1 MKRRGFIKL
10 ALFSSV
16 LAACS
21 NSGSTT
27 EDSTGAAASSAEL
40 PSELVF
46 DSKGYTEKT
55 TTINDVEVE
64 YREWSGVV
72 YVSKPV
78 DTDYQCLNIKQ
89 PTKVGGKD
97 VDPSGMPIVFALNIG
112 GYISSSPN
120 NQGGPGGPID
130 STQTPPT
137 ENPSGPPN
145 GGGDGAGAGDNGGD
159 GGVPSGFGG
168 QIGQGQRVDNGDYA
182 LVNGLTVVIPGA
194 RGRDNQAEDGTYYGK
209 APAAIVDLKAAVR
222 YLKANSDAIPG
233 DTNRIVSSGSSAGGA
248 LSVLLGASGD
258 SELYA
263 DDLKEIGAAEA
274 SDAIYASAG
283 YCPITDLEYADAAYA
298 WCFLET
304 SDEAKELAE
313 AFSDRMKDLGLKNA
327 SGKELTADNLAEH
340 ILETHVR
347 PAAKH
352 YLESLSAEE
361 RTTYEAEHSW
371 VTEDFSWDEFI
382 SYIGHKKTSP
392 AFDKPDLSTGEN
404 ILFGSSTENARH
416 FTERGQGGKV
426 DDEVQEAVKR
436 MNPMHFLADKHEQ
449 RAKHWFLRVGTKD
462 SDTSHSIVSNLDS
475 LLRDIGDS
483 VDTAYYWDAGHG
495 ANEDPDKFIDWVKS
509 LG

>member
-21 NSGSTT
+21 NSGTTT
-27 EDSTGAAASSAEL
+27 ENSTGDAASSTEL

-64 YREWSGVV
+64 YREWSRVV

-145 GGGDGAGAGDNGGD
+145 GGGDGGE
-159 GGVPSGFGG
+159 VPSGSGE
-168 QIGQGQRVDNGDYA
+168 QMARGQRVDVGDYA
-182 LVNGLTVVIPGA
+182 LINGLTVVVPGA
-194 RGRDNQAEDGTYYGK
+194 RGRDNQADDGTYYGK

-222 YLKANSDAIPG
+222 YLKANADTIPG
-233 DTNRIVSSGSSAGGA
+233 NTNRIVSSGSSAGGA

-258 SELYA
+258 SDLYTN
-263 DDLKEIGAAEA
+263 DLKAIGAAET
-274 SDAIYASAG
+274 SDAIHAAAG

-313 AFSDRMKDLGLKNA
+313 AFSARMKELGLKDS

-340 ILETHVR
+340 ILKTHVQ
-347 PAAKH
+347 PAAKR
-352 YLESLSAEE
+352 YLENLSEE
-361 RTTYEAEHSW
+361 DRATYEGENSW
-371 VTEDFSWDEFI
+371 VKDDFSWEEYI
-382 SYIGHKKTSP
+382 SYVGHKKTSP

-426 DDEVQEAVKR
+426 DDDVQEAVIR
-436 MNPMHFLADKHEQ
+436 MNPMRFLADEYEK

-462 SDTSHSIVSNLDS
+462 SDTSLTIVSNLDS
-475 LLRDIGDS
+475 LLRGIGDS
-483 VDTAYYWDAGHG
+483 VDTAYYWDGGHG